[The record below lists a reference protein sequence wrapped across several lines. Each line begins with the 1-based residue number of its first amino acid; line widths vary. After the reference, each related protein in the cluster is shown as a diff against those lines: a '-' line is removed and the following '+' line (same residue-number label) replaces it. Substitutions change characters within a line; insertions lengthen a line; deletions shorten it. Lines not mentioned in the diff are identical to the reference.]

1 VVLLEMNLHLTKR
14 HFILM
19 LFIVSENHATQTAQF
34 IAVAELFS
42 KPWYGLQAAWCRV
55 FAEAH

>member
-1 VVLLEMNLHLTKR
+1 MNLHLTKR

-42 KPWYGLQAAWCRV
+42 KPWYGLQAVWCRV